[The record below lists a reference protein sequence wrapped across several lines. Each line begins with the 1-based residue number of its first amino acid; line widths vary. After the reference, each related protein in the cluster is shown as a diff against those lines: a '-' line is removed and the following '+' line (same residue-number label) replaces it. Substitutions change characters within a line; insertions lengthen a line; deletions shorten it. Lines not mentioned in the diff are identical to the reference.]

1 MSGRSVRCALHRPGL
16 TPFLWAARSG
26 TRVRWRGR
34 GVTLG
39 VMDPWSILAT
49 LLVSA
54 VTAWVTSHL
63 TRKQQEAEW
72 KARTAEAR
80 GAEVRARAD
89 MAAEKILQL
98 LREIDQL
105 LSRFITL
112 SPSDI
117 VSQNDRA
124 ELRRLV
130 REIDTALIYMPSPVR
145 EHIEPIPKL
154 VASSGERICGMG
166 YVDQSAQLMARIVC
180 RAGREAIGKYIRGE
194 PIGAVPSEIHGYL
207 QVLADVER
215 HDEEELERQ
224 IAEHESQLE
233 IGPDTDTSDSAPQ
246 DERDATTQAE
256 PAS

>member
-1 MSGRSVRCALHRPGL
+1 MGA
-16 TPFLWAARSG
+16 AARSSFLW
-26 TRVRWRGR
+26 TPVPVRVRWRGR
-34 GVTLG
+34 SVTLG

-54 VTAWVTSHL
+54 VTAWVTSRL

-80 GAEVRARAD
+80 AAEVRARAD
-89 MAAEKILQL
+89 SAAERILQL
-98 LREIDQL
+98 LREIDHL
-105 LSRFITL
+105 LNHFITP

-117 VSQNDRA
+117 VAQNDRA
-124 ELRRLV
+124 ELWRLV

-145 EHIEPIPKL
+145 EHVEPIPKL

-166 YVDQSAQLMARIVC
+166 YVDESAQVMTRIVC
-180 RAGREAIGKYIRGE
+180 RAAREAIGQYIRGE
-194 PIGAVPSEIHGYL
+194 AIGAVSSEIHGYL

-224 IAEHESQLE
+224 IAEHESQSE
-233 IGPDTDTSDSAPQ
+233 IGPGVGTFDSAPQ
-246 DERDATTQAE
+246 HEREATTQAE

>member
-1 MSGRSVRCALHRPGL
+1 
-16 TPFLWAARSG
+16 
-26 TRVRWRGR
+26 
-34 GVTLG
+34 
-39 VMDPWSILAT
+39 MDPWSILAT

-54 VTAWVTSHL
+54 VTAWVTSRL

-80 GAEVRARAD
+80 AAEVRARAD
-89 MAAEKILQL
+89 TAAEQILHL
-98 LREIDQL
+98 IREIDQL
-105 LSRFITL
+105 LNRFIPR

-117 VSQNDRA
+117 VAQSDRA

-145 EHIEPIPKL
+145 EHVEPIPRL

-166 YVDQSAQLMARIVC
+166 YLDEPAQLMTRIVC
-180 RAGREAIGKYIRGE
+180 RAAREAIGQYIRGE
-194 PIGAVPSEIHGYL
+194 PVGALSNEIHGYL

-215 HDEEELERQ
+215 HDEDEIERQ
-224 IAEHESQLE
+224 TAEPQSHLESRL
-233 IGPDTDTSDSAPQ
+233 GAGTSDSTLTR
-246 DERDATTQAE
+246 EATTQTE